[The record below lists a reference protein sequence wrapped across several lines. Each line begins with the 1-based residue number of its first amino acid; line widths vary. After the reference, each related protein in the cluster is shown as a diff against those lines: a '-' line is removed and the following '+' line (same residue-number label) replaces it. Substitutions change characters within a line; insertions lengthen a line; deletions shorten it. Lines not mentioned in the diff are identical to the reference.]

1 MFSVSRILP
10 LTPWSEEDMRDIMDS
25 ARKASRRDRAAA
37 AGPIGEC
44 STQVAAAG
52 DDSQQ
57 RSLSGGSDDDP
68 SGASSHHA
76 KAHVVTKAQA
86 SVKVRVEHHPL
97 HETSPRE
104 NLNLPL

>member
-1 MFSVSRILP
+1 MFSASRILP

-25 ARKASRRDRAAA
+25 ARKASRGRAAA
-37 AGPIGEC
+37 AGSIGEC
-44 STQVAAAG
+44 STQVAAAAG

-57 RSLSGGSDDDP
+57 RSMSGGSDDDP

>member
-1 MFSVSRILP
+1 
-10 LTPWSEEDMRDIMDS
+10 MRDIMDS

-44 STQVAAAG
+44 STQVAAAAG

-57 RSLSGGSDDDP
+57 RSMSGGSDDDP
-68 SGASSHHA
+68 SGTSSHHA

-86 SVKVRVEHHPL
+86 SVQVRLEHHDPL
-97 HETSPRE
+97 PKASPHE
-104 NLNLPL
+104 NWNLPL